1 MDIYEVIPS
10 IRNKPKINVHGFI
23 MIKDKIEIIH
33 TICTVKREI
42 C

>member
-1 MDIYEVIPS
+1 MAICEVIPS

-23 MIKDKIEIIH
+23 IDKLEIIH
-33 TICTVKREI
+33 TIGTVKREI